1 MRLIREITSE
11 EENFRMEPWLE
22 GDGVRVDVIKRDPVE
37 PEPVGTLVLLPF
49 KIVGYDKDS
58 DGSLMARLENICGY
72 EDKLEDN
79 GWEVKEIGLYP
90 QSGFVVTEDELLKL
104 YKGGGEEPTKLNS
117 LKTLDDVLT
126 YINHNENYFSM
137 LFEDMFY
144 EKSCGED
151 YEVKDFINKA
161 EKAIF
166 RGRVGLGDF

>member
-1 MRLIREITSE
+1 MRLIREITAE

-58 DGSLMARLENICGY
+58 DGSLMARLENICSY

-90 QSGFVVTEDELLKL
+90 TSGFVVTEKELLQL
-104 YKGGGEEPTKLNS
+104 HARS
-117 LKTLDDVLT
+117 RILKPSSIKTIEDVRI
-126 YINHNENYFSM
+126 YVKFNENYFSAIFEEM
-137 LFEDMFY
+137 LQDMDEFGEEY
-144 EKSCGED
+144 EIEN
-151 YEVKDFINKA
+151 FINEA
-161 EKAIF
+161 ENAIA
-166 RGRVGLGDF
+166 RGKVDLEDF